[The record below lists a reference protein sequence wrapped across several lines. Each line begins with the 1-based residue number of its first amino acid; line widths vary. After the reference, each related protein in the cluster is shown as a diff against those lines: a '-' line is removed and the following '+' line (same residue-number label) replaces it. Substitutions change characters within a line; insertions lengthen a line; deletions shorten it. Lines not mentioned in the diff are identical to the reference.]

1 MEYCKCSKE
10 GEIATLM
17 SEMANLKDNQTE
29 TRDLVIVV
37 TKLVEQF
44 GTTQRDVMIIKQD
57 IQTLKDKP
65 MSVVSKIVYMI
76 LGVVVT
82 IMVNR
87 IMGGF

>member
-87 IMGGF
+87 VMGGV

>member
-10 GEIATLM
+10 GEIATLL
-17 SEMANLKDNQTE
+17 SEMANLKENQTE

-57 IQTLKDKP
+57 IQVLKEKP
-65 MSVVSKIVYMI
+65 FSVVSKIVYMI

-82 IMVNR
+82 ILVNR
-87 IMGGF
+87 VMGVI